1 MEMHK
6 RVVFFF
12 FFGSVLFVMDAR
24 QAVWMAEALAMQLL
38 CSSVQVDNEPIVENV
53 KTQEE
58 LI

>member
-1 MEMHK
+1 
-6 RVVFFF
+6 
-12 FFGSVLFVMDAR
+12 MDAR

-38 CSSVQVDNEPIVENV
+38 CSSVQVDIEPIVENV